1 MRHEQAVNLT
11 IAEALL
17 ATLSTPPLF
26 TSISIFK
33 DAATIEYTG
42 ADRTLSNATQELIS
56 EAHAA
61 FGAEEKVACLLN
73 LGSGHPG
80 VFSSPEGTEISEWNR
95 FLEALTTDGERKA
108 QSLESQMGPLGIY
121 HRLSVAS
128 GLEKSTV
135 LEPGDIL
142 THTLAYLAEV
152 FVSQRMDT
160 CAILLKARDGLISL
174 EHLSV
179 LYSLL

>member
-1 MRHEQAVNLT
+1 
-11 IAEALL
+11 
-17 ATLSTPPLF
+17 
-26 TSISIFK
+26 
-33 DAATIEYTG
+33 
-42 ADRTLSNATQELIS
+42 
-56 EAHAA
+56 
-61 FGAEEKVACLLN
+61 
-73 LGSGHPG
+73 
-80 VFSSPEGTEISEWNR
+80 
-95 FLEALTTDGERKA
+95 
-108 QSLESQMGPLGIY
+108 MGPLGIY